1 MRHDFGGASAEAPAV
16 VKVEWRSEIAED
28 EEIAEMLPELLREY
42 RERAERLV
50 SFTNANVGYNITVP
64 NAAPPGA
71 PASKPVP

>member
-28 EEIAEMLPELLREY
+28 EEIAEMLPGLLREY

-50 SFTNANVGYNITVP
+50 SFTNANIEMITVP